1 MAQPMHAC
9 VAFVA
14 IGLCAAGA
22 WGTPILDGA
31 VSLGEYDF
39 VAFDDPND
47 NDAGI
52 YESGLD
58 IEKVG
63 ITLDANALYVAL
75 STETPF
81 DPNGSDA
88 HSWGQTW
95 VRMRF
100 FDSNVSGPLKHD
112 MLLMVQGGGPNNFLL
127 LMDGSIKVQGT
138 HYWTGLGDAFEF
150 KLDRSQ
156 LLPSLGDT
164 FAFGMHLDDTGED
177 QDDYIAA
184 FVPEP
189 ATVSLLAM
197 AGVVVLHRRR
207 RWR

>member
-1 MAQPMHAC
+1 MARPMHAC

-14 IGLCAAGA
+14 IGLYAAGA
-22 WGTPILDGA
+22 WGTPIPNGT
-31 VSLGEYDF
+31 VTLGEYEF
-39 VAFDDPND
+39 VVFDDPND

-58 IEKVG
+58 IENVR
-63 ITLDANALYVAL
+63 ITLDGNYLYVAL

-81 DPNGSDA
+81 DPDGSNA
-88 HSWGQTW
+88 NSWGQTW

-100 FDSNVSGPLKHD
+100 FDSNVNDPVEHD
-112 MLLMVQGGGPNNFLL
+112 MLLMVQGGGPNSFLL
-127 LMDGSIKVQGT
+127 LMDGNVMVQGT

-150 KLDRSQ
+150 KLDRSAS
-156 LLPSLGDT
+156 LPSLGDT
-164 FAFGMHLDDTGED
+164 FAFEMHLDDTGED
-177 QDDYIAA
+177 QDDYIFA

-189 ATVSLLAM
+189 ATVGLLAL
-197 AGVVVLHRRR
+197 AGVAVLRRRR